1 MIIINSRSV
10 LLAKDNKNF
19 GKQKFDVIRQLKMSK
34 FICDVKQLKMNKF
47 IKSIWHLIIGTLE
60 VPSLRPCFLSRL
72 ANKFFFSQK
81 FHTISLSGIVSFI
94 SSQIFFKYFFFNLL
108 LTIIVLLN
116 FLFIMEFYLPLHN
129 DFSKEFSDWCN
140 WELNL
145 KNFQAS
151 SLSFPTYVFLTKLI
165 WMRNCQSFC
174 NFCILNFSVSF
185 F

>member
-1 MIIINSRSV
+1 METDFIIIIIIMIIINSRSV

-60 VPSLRPCFLSRL
+60 VPSLRSCFLSRL

-94 SSQIFFKYFFFNLL
+94 FFSNIFQ
-108 LTIIVLLN
+108 V
-116 FLFIMEFYLPLHN
+116 FILQSTPYH
-129 DFSKEFSDWCN
+129 K
-140 WELNL
+140 
-145 KNFQAS
+145 
-151 SLSFPTYVFLTKLI
+151 SFT
-165 WMRNCQSFC
+165 
-174 NFCILNFSVSF
+174 
-185 F
+185 